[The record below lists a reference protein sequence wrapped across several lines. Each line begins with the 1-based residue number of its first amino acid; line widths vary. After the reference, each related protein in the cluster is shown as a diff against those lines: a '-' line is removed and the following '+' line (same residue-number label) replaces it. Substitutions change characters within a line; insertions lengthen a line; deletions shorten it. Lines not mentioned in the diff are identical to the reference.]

1 MPQLSSAA
9 QIEASKQFPTAFA
22 ASKTVMARRHGGIT

>member
-9 QIEASKQFPTAFA
+9 QIEASKQFSTAFA
-22 ASKTVMARRHGGIT
+22 ALKTVMARRHGGIM